1 MGKNRIGVDAKA
13 YYKTG
18 VTGSVVRDEI
28 YDARRNDC
36 FTLYIYAPWF
46 RNSAYTAA
54 DAEDEIDV
62 HLIEWEP

>member
-13 YYKTG
+13 FYKTG

-28 YDARRNDC
+28 YDAKRNDC
-36 FTLYIYAPWF
+36 LTLYIYAPWF
-46 RNSAYTAA
+46 RNSAYKAA

-62 HLIEWEP
+62 HLVEWEP

>member
-13 YYKTG
+13 FYKTG

-36 FTLYIYAPWF
+36 LTLYIYAPWF
-46 RNSAYTAA
+46 RNSAHKAA
-54 DAEDEIDV
+54 DAEEEIDV
-62 HLIEWEP
+62 HLVEWEP